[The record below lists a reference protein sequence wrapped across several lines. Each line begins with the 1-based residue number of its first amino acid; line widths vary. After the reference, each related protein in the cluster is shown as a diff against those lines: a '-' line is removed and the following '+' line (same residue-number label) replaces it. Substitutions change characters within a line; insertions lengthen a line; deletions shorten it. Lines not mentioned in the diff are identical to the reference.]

1 MRLSKLRRSIPWIKA
16 DFTPTEEFAQSI
28 NEIIQVLEDMF
39 TNKQLYSGRPDMAS
53 AEIYYTAPASAQSG
67 RGTTITQFSAT
78 DPAAGATYN
87 VYIGKTAD
95 DTTLVVSAFNAP
107 ADGVG
112 PESVIGLLIPPEH
125 SLWLEPSAIDTIVFN
140 VAGNERTG

>member
-1 MRLSKLRRSIPWIKA
+1 MRLSKIRRTIPWIKP

-39 TNKQLYSGRPDMAS
+39 TNKQLVSERPSMTA
-53 AEIYYTAPASAQSG
+53 ATAYYTAPASAQSG

-78 DPAAGATYN
+78 DPAGAATYN

-95 DTTLVVSAFNAP
+95 DTTKVVNTFVAP
-107 ADGVG
+107 SDGVG

-125 SLWLEPSAIDTIVFN
+125 SLWLEPSAADTIVFN
-140 VAGNERTG
+140 VAGNERVA